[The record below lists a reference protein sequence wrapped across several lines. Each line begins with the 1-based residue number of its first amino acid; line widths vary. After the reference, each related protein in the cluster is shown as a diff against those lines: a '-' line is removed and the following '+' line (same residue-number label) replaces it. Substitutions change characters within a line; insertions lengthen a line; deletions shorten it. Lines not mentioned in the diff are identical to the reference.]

1 MQDCQYYMG
10 CYADPSIYSRDL
22 NGLDSIGQGMNYK
35 VGGGSIETCVAYCY
49 SLNFSYAGA
58 QFG

>member
-1 MQDCQYYMG
+1 MG
-10 CYADPSIYSRDL
+10 CYADLNIIARDL
-22 NGLDSIGQGMNYK
+22 NGLDSLGIGVNNK

>member
-1 MQDCQYYMG
+1 MG
-10 CYADPSIYSRDL
+10 CYADLNIISRDL